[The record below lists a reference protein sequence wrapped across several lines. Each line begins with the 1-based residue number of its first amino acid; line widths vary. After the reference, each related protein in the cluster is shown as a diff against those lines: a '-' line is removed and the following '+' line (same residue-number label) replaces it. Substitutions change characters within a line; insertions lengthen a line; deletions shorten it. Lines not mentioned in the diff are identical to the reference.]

1 MNNVVNKHAAS
12 HWSRGSE
19 PVPGSWAVLGK
30 IEQLRGFEDFTNL
43 QSLVS
48 TRPSTHICLF
58 RHLCLFSQL
67 LSPRP
72 SRIPSSASLKPSA
85 PHLPPPCN
93 CFSRYLPK
101 SRNITHFCSSPNKA
115 TCTLVQLLLL
125 PSASVDLEFLPLY
138 QPHCSGS
145 SAITP
150 PPL

>member
-1 MNNVVNKHAAS
+1 MNNGVNKHAAS

-48 TRPSTHICLF
+48 TRPSTHVCLF

-72 SRIPSSASLKPSA
+72 SRIPSSAPSMQ
-85 PHLPPPCN
+85 PFQQVLTKEQKYHPFLLFSQQSHLYPRPTFP
-93 CFSRYLPK
+93 S
-101 SRNITHFCSSPNKA
+101 SFC
-115 TCTLVQLLLL
+115 L
-125 PSASVDLEFLPLY
+125 
-138 QPHCSGS
+138 SGLG
-145 SAITP
+145 I
-150 PPL
+150 PPLVPASLFWILCHYSPTSMSLSS